1 VLAVVVAPTGS
12 DFLFRAW
19 VVPSAVAAAAV
30 ILIVPMLLVRGHT
43 PPLSGALRASPERS
57 VG

>member
-1 VLAVVVAPTGS
+1 
-12 DFLFRAW
+12 

-43 PPLSGALRASPERS
+43 PPLFAALRASPERS
-57 VG
+57 GG